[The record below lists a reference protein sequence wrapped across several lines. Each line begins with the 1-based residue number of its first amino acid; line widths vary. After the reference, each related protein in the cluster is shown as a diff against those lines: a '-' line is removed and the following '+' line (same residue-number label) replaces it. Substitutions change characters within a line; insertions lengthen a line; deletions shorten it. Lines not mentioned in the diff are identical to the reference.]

1 MGLQCGIVG
10 LPNVGKSTLFNALS
24 SAKAQSANFPFCTIE
39 PNVGTIKIPDERLNK
54 LSELVQPE
62 SLVPNSIEMY
72 DIAGLVA
79 GASKGEGLGNQFLAN
94 IRDVNA
100 VIHVVRC
107 FEDDNVAHQEE
118 GVDPVRDKETIDTE
132 LQLKDLETVEKRLE
146 KAQKHNKSG
155 NKAAEK
161 EVALF
166 ERVKGHLETGRSV
179 RSMSLSEEELESLK
193 ELQLLTLKPVLYI
206 ANVGEDEVE
215 RGNSAVAQLKE
226 SIKDEHAPLLTISAK
241 IEAEIAE
248 LEEAEE
254 RQGLLEMY
262 GLSEPGVNR
271 LIHEAYN
278 LLDLI
283 TFYTAGKP
291 EVRAW
296 PLRKGSTAP
305 EAAGVIHS
313 DFQRGFIKAEVIAF
327 EDYKACGSEANAR
340 EAGKLRLE
348 GKQYVVR
355 DGDVIHFK
363 FNV

>member
-100 VIHVVRC
+100 VIHV
-107 FEDDNVAHQEE
+107 
-118 GVDPVRDKETIDTE
+118 DPVRDKETIDTE

-166 ERVKGHLETGRSV
+166 ERVKSHLETGRSV
-179 RSMSLSEEELESLK
+179 RSMDLSEEELESIRD
-193 ELQLLTLKPVLYI
+193 LQLLTLKPVLYI

-226 SIKDEHAPLLTISAK
+226 SIQEEQAPLLTISAK

-254 RQGLLEMY
+254 RQGLLAMY

-278 LLDLI
+278 LLELI

-313 DFQRGFIKAEVIAF
+313 DFQRGFIKAEVISYQDF
-327 EDYKACGSEANAR
+327 VACGSEANAR

>member
-39 PNVGTIKIPDERLNK
+39 PNVGTIKIPDHRLTK
-54 LSELVQPE
+54 LAELVQPDNV
-62 SLVPNSIEMY
+62 VPNAIEMY

-94 IRDVNA
+94 IRDVN
-100 VIHVVRC
+100 VIIHVVRC
-107 FEDDNVAHQEE
+107 FEDDNVAHEEE

-146 KAQKHNKSG
+146 KAKKDTKNGS
-155 NKAAEK
+155 K
-161 EVALF
+161 EAQQQVAF
-166 ERVKGHLETGRSV
+166 MERLKNHLETGSSA
-179 RSMSLSEEELESLK
+179 RSMDLTEEELNSIK
-193 ELQLLTLKPVLYI
+193 DLQLLTLKPVLYI
-206 ANVGEDEVE
+206 ANVGEDTVTSD
-215 RGNSAVAQLKE
+215 NAFIQQLAQ
-226 SIKDEHAPLLTISAK
+226 SIASEKAPLLTISAK

-262 GLSEPGVNR
+262 GLEEPGVNR

-283 TFYTAGKP
+283 TFFTAGKE

-296 PLRKGSTAP
+296 PLRKGATAP

-313 DFQRGFIKAEVIAF
+313 DFQRGFIKAEVISYD
-327 EDYKACGSEANAR
+327 DYVACGSEAAAR
-340 EAGKLRLE
+340 EAGKLRME
-348 GKQYVVR
+348 GKQYVVK